1 MIQKNSYIVHSFFF
15 DFVKNAPLCL
25 LDIFRFVHYHLGDF
39 PPPRGSETIFSGG
52 CHENFEQVCRLV
64 RQGLDDG
71 AYPSAC
77 LSVGIRGSVCV
88 RQTFGPARE
97 TTLYDIASLSKIVG
111 TTMIA
116 FRFLEEGR
124 LRLYD
129 TVEQFFPAPEDKKGI
144 TVLQLM
150 THTSGLPAHF
160 YLSEEADG
168 PGDAVRA
175 ILAHPL
181 EHAPG
186 ALPVYSCMGYILLG
200 RILEQIGGQSIDR
213 LAQEYVFEPLGLTH
227 TTYRPAGDVAPTE
240 RDPATGELLRG
251 AVHDENA
258 RFLGGLSGNAGIFS
272 DLCDMTRFVQML
284 ALGGKLPDGTQF
296 LSPATLRA
304 ALVNRTP
311 GAGHEF
317 RGLGFNL
324 AGSPS
329 NFLGDLMSPRAYGHT
344 GFTGTSIAVDPD
356 TGLFVVLLTNRVCPT
371 RENGKLIRMRSL
383 IHNAAAAAAGR
394 MQQEAPPWN

>member
-1 MIQKNSYIVHSFFF
+1 MEK
-15 DFVKNAPLCL
+15 
-25 LDIFRFVHYHLGDF
+25 
-39 PPPRGSETIFSGG
+39 
-52 CHENFEQVCRLV
+52 FEQVCRLV
-64 RQGLDDG
+64 QQGLDNG

-77 LSVGIRGSVCV
+77 LSVGVRGDVCV
-88 RQTFGPARE
+88 RRTFGPARE
-97 TTLYDIASLSKIVG
+97 TTLYDIASLSKIVS
-111 TTMIA
+111 TTMLA
-116 FRFLEEGR
+116 FRFLEDGR

-129 TVEQFFPAPEDKKGI
+129 TLEQFFPAPGDKKDI

-160 YLSEEADG
+160 YLSEKTNAPDG
-168 PGDAVRA
+168 AARA
-175 ILAHPL
+175 ILAQPL

-200 RILEQIGGQSIDR
+200 RILEQLGGQSIDL
-213 LAQEYVFEPLGLTH
+213 LAQEYVFGPLGLAH
-227 TTYRPAGDVAPTE
+227 TTYRPVGDIAPTE
-240 RDPATGELLRG
+240 RDPATGELLCG
-251 AVHDENA
+251 VVHDENA
-258 RFLGGLSGNAGIFS
+258 RFLQGLSGNAGVFS
-272 DLCDMTRFVQML
+272 DLCDMTRFTQML
-284 ALGGKLPDGTQF
+284 AQGGRLPDGTQF

-311 GAGHEF
+311 GPGHEF

-324 AGSPS
+324 AGSPA

-371 RENGKLIRMRSL
+371 RENAKLIRMRSL
-383 IHNAAAAAAGR
+383 IHNAAAAEVGR
-394 MQQEAPPWN
+394 MQEGGLWN